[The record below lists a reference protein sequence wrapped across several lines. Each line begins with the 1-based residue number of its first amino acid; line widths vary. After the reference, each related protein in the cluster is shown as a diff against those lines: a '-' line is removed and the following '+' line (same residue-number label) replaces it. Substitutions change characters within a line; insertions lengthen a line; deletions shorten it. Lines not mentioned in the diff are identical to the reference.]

1 MRLIK
6 QTDEFVVDTE
16 EQAIALIEKARQAAH
31 SEGYVLGANG
41 YTYKTKKAKGE
52 IIGEVWVCKITKVL
66 GGVWDDYE

>member
-16 EQAIALIEKARQAAH
+16 EQAIALIEKARQDAH
-31 SEGYVLGANG
+31 TEGYVLGANG

-52 IIGEVWVCKITKVL
+52 IVAEQFLVKIAKVY